1 MDRLSPGVS
10 LRAVAVGL
18 VAACALNLL
27 VIYVEYVAHASR
39 VTLSHFPIAMA
50 MVFVSIVLLLN
61 PLAKCLNRR
70 WGLSPSEMLT
80 ILAMCIV
87 SATIPSVGLAGYML
101 GVMAS
106 PYYFASPENGWAAYL
121 HDHVPAWIAPTNDH
135 GATRYLFEGLP
146 EGHVIPWAVWA
157 GPVFAWMS
165 LVCGIAFLSMC
176 LAVMLRRQ
184 WVRHERLIY
193 PVLVPAVEMTA
204 GSDGPGIRPAFARG
218 KIFWAGFGVS
228 FGIVCFNIVSYFKPG
243 FPQVPNI
250 TWGPWI
256 NIGQQFPGIWA
267 RINLYTISF
276 SYFANLDLLF
286 SLWFFDLLFVLQAGV
301 LNRLGFHMST
311 VEDGVGKYAT
321 STYRWQTFGAF
332 AVLVLW
338 GLWTARHHL
347 REVAK
352 KALGRR
358 VTVDDSEEMLS
369 YRVAF
374 FGFWVALAFVFL
386 WLRASGMETKVALVY
401 VAASLV
407 VYLGVARVVCESGLI
422 YVGTPLEPQVFTIDA
437 LNARSMSAASL
448 TALAFSNAL
457 SSMSKGL
464 FMTAFSHAAKLGDL
478 IRGSRRAVGAG
489 IALAFVAGFVTTVL
503 VTLLLGYSVGAYNF
517 NDFPFA
523 RYSQSGF
530 YRSVALIK
538 DPEPRHVESYVLCGI
553 GAAVMS
559 GLTFLRYRFPA
570 WPLHPLGFAISG
582 TFFARLS
589 TFTVFLSWGIKWLI
603 LKVGGVAF
611 YRRCR
616 PFFLGL
622 LTGYILGVGLSVVVD
637 AIWFPG
643 QGHLIHAY

>member
-1 MDRLSPGVS
+1 MKGVS
-10 LRAVAVGL
+10 LRAIGVGL
-18 VAACALNLL
+18 LAACALNLL
-27 VIYVEYVAHASR
+27 VIYVEYIAHASR
-39 VTLSHFPIAMA
+39 VTLSHFPIALAMA
-50 MVFVSIVLLLN
+50 FLGVVLLLN
-61 PLAKCLNRR
+61 PLVKRLHRPWAF
-70 WGLSPSEMLT
+70 SPSEVLT
-80 ILAMCIV
+80 ILAMGVV
-87 SATIPSVGLAGYML
+87 SAAIPSVGLGGYML

-106 PYYFASPENGWAAYL
+106 PYYFASPENGWAAHL
-121 HDHVPAWIAPTNDH
+121 HDHIPAWIAPPNDH
-135 GATRYLFEGLP
+135 RAMRYLFEGLP
-146 EGHVIPWAVWA
+146 EGSEAPWAVWA
-157 GPVFAWMS
+157 GPAFAWMA
-165 LVCGIAFLSMC
+165 LACGIAFLSMC

-184 WVRHERLIY
+184 WARHERLIY
-193 PVLVPAVEMTA
+193 PVLVPAVEMAA
-204 GSDGPGIRPAFARG
+204 GSDGPGVRPVFAQGRV
-218 KIFWAGFGVS
+218 FWAGFGVS
-228 FGIVCFNIVSYFKPG
+228 FGIVCFNMISYFRPG

-256 NIGQQFPGIWA
+256 NIGQQFPGVWS

-286 SLWFFDLLFVLQAGV
+286 SLWFFDLLFILQAGV
-301 LNRLGFHMST
+301 LNRLGFDMST

-321 STYRWQTFGAF
+321 DTYRWQTFGAF

-347 REVAK
+347 RAVA
-352 KALGRR
+352 RR
-358 VTVDDSEEMLS
+358 AFGASAAADDSEEMLS

-374 FGFWVALAFVFL
+374 FGFWTALAFVFL
-386 WLRASGMETKVALVY
+386 WLRASGMEAKVALAY
-401 VAASLV
+401 VLASLI

-422 YVGTPLEPQVFTIDA
+422 YVGTPLEPQVFTVEA

-464 FMTAFSHAAKLGDL
+464 FMTAFSHAAKLSDL
-478 IRGSRRAVGAG
+478 IRGNRRAVGVG
-489 IALAFVAGFVTTVL
+489 VALAFVAGFITTVL
-503 VTLLLGYSVGAYNF
+503 ATLSLGYSIGAYNF
-517 NDFPFA
+517 NDFPFS

-538 DPEPRHVESYVLCGI
+538 DPEPRHVERYLLCGI
-553 GAAVMS
+553 GAAAMS

-570 WPLHPLGFAISG
+570 WPFHPLGFAISG

-589 TFTVFLSWGIKWLI
+589 TFTIFLSWGIKLLT
-603 LKVGGVAF
+603 LKIGGVAF

-622 LTGYILGVGLSVVVD
+622 LTGYILGVGLSVLVD
-637 AIWFPG
+637 AVWFPG
-643 QGHLIHAY
+643 QGHQIHAY